1 MATQIISTAIIRHPN
16 DPAIQLSVV
25 KAEIDKMNAQRK
37 AEQEALIQMMRKDI
51 TANTAYMNQ
60 LRKSRN
66 KLLAER
72 SAARKKRP
80 RMALADI
87 ADAIGKPLLIAWV
100 LFWLAGEKI
109 GLWILNTG
117 RTTKK
122 LPIVTP
128 RGYRVYFAITIPI
141 NIILWYT
148 AINRLIA
155 YIHYLNG

>member
-1 MATQIISTAIIRHPN
+1 MATQIISTAIIRP
-16 DPAIQLSVV
+16 DDAALQMSLV
-25 KAEIDKMNAQRK
+25 KAELARLNAQRS
-37 AEQEALIQMMRKDI
+37 AESQAIIQTMRKEID
-51 TANTAYMNQ
+51 ANSAYVTQ

-66 KLLAER
+66 RLLAER

-80 RMALADI
+80 RLALADI
-87 ADAIGKPLLIAWV
+87 TDAIGKPLLIAWV
-100 LFWLAGEKI
+100 LFWLAGEKL

-128 RGYRVYFAITIPI
+128 RGYRVYFAITVPL
-141 NIILWYT
+141 NAWLWYV
-148 AINRLIA
+148 AIYRLVA